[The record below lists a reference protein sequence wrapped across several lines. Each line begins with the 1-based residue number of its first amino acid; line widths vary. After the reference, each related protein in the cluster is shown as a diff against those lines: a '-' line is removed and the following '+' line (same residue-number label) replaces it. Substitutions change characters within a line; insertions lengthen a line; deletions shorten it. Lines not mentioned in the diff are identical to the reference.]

1 MANTTNNRPLS
12 PHLQVYRLIPTM
24 AMSILHRITGGAL
37 YVGTLLIVWWLIAA
51 ASGPQYYD
59 WAVWFMG
66 TWLGLLILI
75 GYTWVLIHHML
86 GGMRHLLWDVGLG
99 FEKEFS
105 TKLAKANLIASIV
118 LTILVWT
125 IAYIIR

>member
-59 WAVWFMG
+59 WVMWFMS
-66 TWLGLLILI
+66 TWLGQLILI

-105 TKLAKANLIASIV
+105 TKLAKANLIASIA
-118 LTILVWT
+118 LTVLVWT
-125 IAYIIR
+125 IAYLIR